1 MKLPCPHCGA
11 DTSFQDRTADEIKPI
26 VPVEL
31 QGDFEEPPP
40 PLSSSGSPLMSSQ
53 ASEISGPSPQGQVQS
68 PVAVDHQPQSLSSST
83 PQSGITHS
91 GPPDS
96 STENLPEDLET
107 IIKLMANK
115 INSLSSDMK
124 NLLKSQKVIESFLTN
139 INKKITKLSEK

>member
-11 DTSFQDRTADEIKPI
+11 DTSLLDRSADEIKAI

-53 ASEISGPSPQGQVQS
+53 ASKSSGPSQQGQIQS
-68 PVAVDHQPQSLSSST
+68 PVAVDHQSQSQISST
-83 PQSGITHS
+83 PQSNITHT

-96 STENLPEDLET
+96 SIEKLPEDQET
-107 IIKLMANK
+107 IIRSMENKLNT
-115 INSLSSDMK
+115 LSSDMK